1 MAGGAARRDTLGQ
14 GLSGASIA
22 EGEFVM
28 PTVVLIIVTVV
39 VIAAIAAA
47 VLVQRR
53 RTSNR
58 PFGPTEAD
66 ASSANQRRDDRQGW
80 S

>member
-1 MAGGAARRDTLGQ
+1 
-14 GLSGASIA
+14 
-22 EGEFVM
+22 M